1 MAGEEIT
8 YGSMSDMKPG
18 RFILIDGIAC
28 KVVGVDT
35 SKPGKHGAAKM
46 RITAIGLFDG
56 TKRTLL
62 SPSTADA
69 QVPVITKTKAQV
81 VSVADNTVQL
91 MNLET
96 YETYDVPM
104 QEDMRNQLKPGA
116 EVEVMEYGLNKTVTR
131 VVGSA

>member
-1 MAGEEIT
+1 MSDEIT
-8 YGSMSDMKPG
+8 YGSMSDIKPG

-28 KVVGVDT
+28 RVVGVDT

-46 RITAIGLFDG
+46 RITAVGIFDG
-56 TKRTLL
+56 TKRTML

-69 QVPVITKTKAQV
+69 QIPVITKTKAQV
-81 VSVADNTVQL
+81 VSVADSTVQL

-104 QEDMRNQLKPGA
+104 QEELRDQLKPGA
-116 EVEVMEYGLNKTVTR
+116 EVEVMEYGANRTMTR
-131 VVGSA
+131 ILGSV